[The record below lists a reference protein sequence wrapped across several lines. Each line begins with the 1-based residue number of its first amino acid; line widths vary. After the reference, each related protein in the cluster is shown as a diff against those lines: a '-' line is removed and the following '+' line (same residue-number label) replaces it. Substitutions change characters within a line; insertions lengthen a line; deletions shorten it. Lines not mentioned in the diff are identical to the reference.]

1 MKRKINKIVK
11 KTNKSILVCIIL
23 FFIIGFVGGY
33 ATIFMFTQNDT
44 FEIVGDKNITLNLN
58 QEYIEQ
64 GAKAISFSKDIS
76 QNIKIETDLD
86 ISKEGEYIV
95 IYTVKDSFK
104 YKDIKRVRYVT
115 VTNGSD
121 TNE

>member
-33 ATIFMFTQNDT
+33 AAIFMFTQNDT

-86 ISKEGEYIV
+86 ISKEGEYTV